1 MGGPGGPATSTPQ
14 TEETQMAILVIANDP
29 SGTPELSAMFKETL
43 GHKALEA
50 PGSLSH
56 TGGPVASGGWQI
68 VDARETREDLGR
80 WFATEVVPL
89 RPSGAPAAPP
99 PQIFDLET
107 VTVRR

>member
-14 TEETQMAILVIANDP
+14 REETQMAILVIANDP

-50 PGSLSH
+50 PGFIFH
-56 TGGPVASGGWQI
+56 TDGPVASGGWQI
-68 VDARETREDLGR
+68 VDAWETREDFGR

-89 RPSGAPAAPP
+89 MPSGAPGGPP
-99 PQIFDLET
+99 PQIFDLQQ
-107 VTVRR
+107 VH